1 MLIWEF
7 TLTADE
13 RVKSQTF
20 HVIRWKIFNSSS
32 SDYDIIGA
40 KLFLSTHGKLYYN
53 ELRAPHIEIDKND
66 PATLLINNVRT
77 EDEGTYKIEYIV
89 EVDGTVLADHE
100 VNVTVLGKVQVSK
113 CLLRDYF

>member
-1 MLIWEF
+1 M
-7 TLTADE
+7 
-13 RVKSQTF
+13 
-20 HVIRWKIFNSSS
+20 FNSSS
-32 SDYDIIGA
+32 SDYDMIGA
-40 KLFLSTHGKLYYN
+40 KLFLSTHGKLYYH
-53 ELRAPHIEIDKND
+53 ELRTPHIEINKND

>member
-1 MLIWEF
+1 M
-7 TLTADE
+7 
-13 RVKSQTF
+13 
-20 HVIRWKIFNSSS
+20 FNSSS

-53 ELRAPHIEIDKND
+53 EPRAPHIEINKID

-113 CLLRDYF
+113 CLLGDYF

>member
-1 MLIWEF
+1 M
-7 TLTADE
+7 
-13 RVKSQTF
+13 
-20 HVIRWKIFNSSS
+20 
-32 SDYDIIGA
+32 
-40 KLFLSTHGKLYYN
+40 KLFSSTHGKLYYN
-53 ELRAPHIEIDKND
+53 ERRAPHIEINKND
-66 PATLLINNVRT
+66 TATLLINNVRT